1 MYLFLVTK
9 HIPTDVIKYLLMH
22 WGGEYAAEPF
32 LVICIGLSAL
42 QAPPET
48 LSLTSLSLLYEK
60 GHDVSATAS
69 NTVTSRAMPLPRK
82 PPHCPSLQGWSGS
95 AP

>member
-22 WGGEYAAEPF
+22 WGGEYAKPF

-42 QAPPET
+42 
-48 LSLTSLSLLYEK
+48 
-60 GHDVSATAS
+60 
-69 NTVTSRAMPLPRK
+69 
-82 PPHCPSLQGWSGS
+82 
-95 AP
+95 